1 MLNAQHAAQDVQIA
15 QHRVEHKYAQAAKST
30 LDFQMELAQHAKME
44 QHRQEELPNVQYVPK
59 DALNAQQLMEHK
71 LAPAA
76 QINTDFPMVLARLA

>member
-1 MLNAQHAAQDVQIA
+1 
-15 QHRVEHKYAQAAKST
+15 
-30 LDFQMELAQHAKME
+30 MELAQHAKME